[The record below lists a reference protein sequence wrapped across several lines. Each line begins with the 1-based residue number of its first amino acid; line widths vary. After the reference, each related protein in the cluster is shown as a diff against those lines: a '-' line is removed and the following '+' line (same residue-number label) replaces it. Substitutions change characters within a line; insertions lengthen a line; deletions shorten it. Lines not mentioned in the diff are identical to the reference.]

1 LNSYDLTKGHQEISG
16 NIVKINDLRELAFPS
31 SSAMPS
37 EKATETAGPENRT
50 SAPQTL
56 SNYPIPNFKEQAPQR
71 R

>member
-1 LNSYDLTKGHQEISG
+1 
-16 NIVKINDLRELAFPS
+16 VKINDLRELAFPS